1 MNNKNH
7 KKEKLSTQSNAVRIG
22 ISHGDINGISY
33 EIMLKAFSDSR
44 VLDKKIPIVF
54 GNSKVASYHKKAL
67 NIKDFNF
74 NLIKKTIDAVPNR
87 ANIINIVDNEI
98 KIDIGKK
105 TSLAGELAFKS
116 LDMAVAALKSNHIDV
131 LVTCPINKHNIQS
144 EKFDFPGHTEYL
156 IKHFGEQADGLMLM
170 IHQDLRIGVLTGHI
184 PLKKVSESLSVDLI
198 LKKLRVMNASLR
210 KDFAVLKPKIALL
223 SLNPHAGDDGL
234 IGKEEKEII
243 IPAINKANEEK
254 ILAFGPFPA
263 DGFFSS
269 ATYKKFDA
277 VLAMYHDQGM
287 IPFKTLAGD
296 GGVNYTAGL
305 SVIRT
310 SPAHGTAF
318 DIAGKGKAL
327 PDSFREAFFMASDIY
342 NNRKAYEALNRNS
355 IK

>member
-1 MNNKNH
+1 MNKENKREVL
-7 KKEKLSTQSNAVRIG
+7 KKSEGIRIG

-44 VLDKKIPIVF
+44 MLEHKIPIVF
-54 GNSKVASYHKKAL
+54 GSSKVASYYKKVVSV
-67 NIKDFNF
+67 KDFNF
-74 NLIKKTIDAVPNR
+74 NLIRKTIDAVPNR
-87 ANIINIVDNEI
+87 ANIINIEDKEI
-98 KIDIGKK
+98 KIEIGKK
-105 TSLAGELAFKS
+105 TNVAGELAFRS
-116 LDMAVAALKSNHIDV
+116 LDMSISALKTNDVDV

-144 EKFDFPGHTEYL
+144 KNFDFPGHTEYL
-156 IKHFGEQADGLMLM
+156 TKYFGNNGESLMLM
-170 IHQDLRIGVLTGHI
+170 INNDLRIGVLTGHI
-184 PLKKVSESLSVDLI
+184 PLKEVPNALSVDLI
-198 LKKLRVMNASLR
+198 MNKLRVLNKSLIQ
-210 KDFAVLKPKIALL
+210 DFGCLKPKIALL

-234 IGKEEKEII
+234 IGEEEKNII
-243 IPAINKANEEK
+243 IPAIQKANEEK

-269 ATYKKFDA
+269 ATYKQFDA

-318 DIAGKGKAL
+318 DIAGKGIAS
-327 PDSFREAFFMASDIY
+327 PDSFREAFFMACDIY
-342 NNRKAYEALNRNS
+342 KNRKAYEELNENP
-355 IK
+355 I